1 MPRQL
6 RLHHVRGG
14 HIMEKFAVPNKQVQR
29 LVDSGVDAQVAL
41 EKVASGKGQTAE
53 EKKERKAKEAEGAAH
68 GNTE

>member
-1 MPRQL
+1 
-6 RLHHVRGG
+6 
-14 HIMEKFAVPNKQVQR
+14 MEKFAVPNKQVQR